1 METGEEYLGNQEPH
15 ETFSEIL
22 RSRVSSGKIGQWKK
36 TKRRYINE

>member
-1 METGEEYLGNQEPH
+1 METGEEYFGNQEPH

-36 TKRRYINE
+36 IKRRQIHD